1 MSVVVPLKALQ
12 LAHQLI
18 INSSPPVPRPDQV
31 RVPSVAAVDPADE
44 PAGEEDH
51 PEDDYAEQSNE
62 GARAEGAL
70 VQVTARQR
78 PRH

>member
-1 MSVVVPLKALQ
+1 M
-12 LAHQLI
+12 
-18 INSSPPVPRPDQV
+18 
-31 RVPSVAAVDPADE
+31 AAVDPADE